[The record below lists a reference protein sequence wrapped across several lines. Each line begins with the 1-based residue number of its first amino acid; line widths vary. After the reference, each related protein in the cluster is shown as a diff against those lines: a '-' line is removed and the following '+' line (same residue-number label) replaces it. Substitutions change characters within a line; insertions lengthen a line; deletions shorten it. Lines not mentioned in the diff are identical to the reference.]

1 MRWVWERMVPVQ
13 GVIDDGTCMYYFV
26 LVLKYKWGL
35 VDPTYEDEI
44 TRSKIVKGVQNSI
57 FFLRWIVPRPSL
69 ALPVECAKR

>member
-1 MRWVWERMVPVQ
+1 MMVHVLLCI
-13 GVIDDGTCMYYFV
+13 GVVI
-26 LVLKYKWGL
+26 YKRGL